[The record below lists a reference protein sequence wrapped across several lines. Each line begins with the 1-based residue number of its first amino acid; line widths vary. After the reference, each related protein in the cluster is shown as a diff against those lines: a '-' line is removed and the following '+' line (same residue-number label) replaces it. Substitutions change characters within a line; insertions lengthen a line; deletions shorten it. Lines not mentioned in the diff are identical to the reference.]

1 MGLMDIVGGLLGRK
15 APKSG
20 NALLDS
26 LMPMLLKGGAI
37 GGLGGL
43 LGKFTGAGLGN
54 KANSW
59 VGTGANE
66 PLDPDE
72 VEQALGADQVDRIA
86 RDAGVS
92 RDEAKSGLA
101 GMIPGLVDKMSPGGN
116 LPTGNIA
123 KSLKGFDFGSI
134 LGK

>member
-1 MGLMDIVGGLLGRK
+1 MGIMDIVGGLLGRK

-20 NALLDS
+20 NALMDS
-26 LMPMLLKGGAI
+26 LLPMLMKGGGI
-37 GGLGGL
+37 GSLGGL

-59 VGTGANE
+59 VGTGDNE

-72 VEQALGADQVDRIA
+72 VEQALGADQLDKIA

-101 GMIPGLVDKMSPGGN
+101 GMIPGLVDQMSPGGN

-123 KSLKGFDFGSI
+123 KSLKGFDFGSL
-134 LGK
+134 LGT

>member
-1 MGLMDIVGGLLGRK
+1 MALMDMLGGLLGRK

-20 NALLDS
+20 NPLMDALL
-26 LMPMLLKGGAI
+26 PMLLKGGAM

-43 LGKFTGAGLGN
+43 IGKFTNAGLGG

-59 VGTGANE
+59 VGTGDNE
-66 PLDPDE
+66 GLDPDE
-72 VEQALGADQVDRIA
+72 VEQALGADEVDKIA
-86 RDAGVS
+86 RQAGVS

-101 GMIPGLVDKMSPGGN
+101 GMIPGLVDKASPGGS
-116 LPTGNIA
+116 LPTGNLA
-123 KSLKGFDFGSI
+123 KMMKGFDFGSI